1 MDRVD
6 LVDLMDLVDL
16 VDLVDNSFEAVLL
29 RLQPAPGQLSIKSI
43 KSIKSTLSIRST
55 QSTQATTLP
64 INPKRRDSN
73 VRYLCRPSKQP
84 GAFR

>member
-43 KSIKSTLSIRST
+43 KSTLSIRST
-55 QSTQATTLP
+55 QSTKATIPP
-64 INPKRRDSN
+64 INPKRRDPN